1 MTFANVE
8 QRNKNLICQFCYLQA
23 LPFARVEKNGRERIR
38 KMYTVV
44 PYRQARSAQ
53 LHWSFSTTSQL
64 RWALCMLYKEQ
75 CRWPQTHCTTH
86 VKSSLKE
93 PQSLQ
98 TGHESRSEWN
108 SMSWIRT
115 WFKAWFIVT
124 LRGVCCRRCSQPYN
138 ETAKEAVQAARRR
151 ARNFT
156 CWTLFEKQKHET
168 TCENIMQENDHMK
181 TKNKRLLL
189 SVKKSKRH
197 WTCAEHE
204 YSDNDLKSW
213 HVLRRASNN
222 TGNVHVFSLPARC
235 TFAAKRETLRPLGS
249 VLLSIIKLARLCTS
263 INAYFER

>member
-1 MTFANVE
+1 
-8 QRNKNLICQFCYLQA
+8 
-23 LPFARVEKNGRERIR
+23 
-38 KMYTVV
+38 MYTVV

-124 LRGVCCRRCSQPYN
+124 LHGVCCRRCSQPYN

-151 ARNFT
+151 AHLSQHVWLHT
-156 CWTLFEKQKHET
+156 HTEKIDVKM
-168 TCENIMQENDHMK
+168 I
-181 TKNKRLLL
+181 
-189 SVKKSKRH
+189 VKKSKKENEKHFWRKH
-197 WTCAEHE
+197 AAH
-204 YSDNDLKSW
+204 
-213 HVLRRASNN
+213 R
-222 TGNVHVFSLPARC
+222 VHIENMFN
-235 TFAAKRETLRPLGS
+235 
-249 VLLSIIKLARLCTS
+249 LA
-263 INAYFER
+263 